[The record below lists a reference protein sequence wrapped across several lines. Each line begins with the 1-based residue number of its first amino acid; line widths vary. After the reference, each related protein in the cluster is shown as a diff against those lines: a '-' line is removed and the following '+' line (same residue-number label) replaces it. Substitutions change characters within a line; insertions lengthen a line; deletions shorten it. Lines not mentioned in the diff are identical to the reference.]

1 MPISGLPVRPM
12 LAKATNGISEVLDK
26 FSDVEFTCEYKYDGE
41 RAQIHILEDGS
52 VQIYSRN
59 AENTTGR
66 YPDIVERV
74 RKHLKKDIKSA
85 VLDAETVAY
94 DAEMGILP
102 FQVGVVCTN
111 LQYDVLLSECRQVL
125 SQTLMGIVKLTIP

>member
-1 MPISGLPVRPM
+1 MFGIGLPVRPM

-66 YPDIVERV
+66 YPDVVERV
-74 RKHLKKDIKSA
+74 RKHLKEGVKSA

-94 DAEMGILP
+94 DAEAGILP
-102 FQVGVVCTN
+102 FQVSAVCT
-111 LQYDVLLSECRQVL
+111 LSL
-125 SQTLMGIVKLTIP
+125 